1 MKLAIAPTD
10 ETTLLTC
17 EYDPP
22 TGLAWAILHD
32 NPLMAWLVDPDAVE
46 PPAPVILGSLPP
58 APPETAAVVSPAWA
72 SITKGTLY
80 VPDTWRGSVQDFFD
94 YVATN
99 NGAQRPI
106 YANFADDALASAW
119 SNWSLNN
126 PTMALKEPPN
136 V

>member
-72 SITKGTLY
+72 
-80 VPDTWRGSVQDFFD
+80 FD
-94 YVATN
+94 HQRHAVRARHLAWL
-99 NGAQRPI
+99 GAGLLRLCRDQQRC
-106 YANFADDALASAW
+106 AAADLCQFR
-119 SNWSLNN
+119 
-126 PTMALKEPPN
+126 
-136 V
+136 